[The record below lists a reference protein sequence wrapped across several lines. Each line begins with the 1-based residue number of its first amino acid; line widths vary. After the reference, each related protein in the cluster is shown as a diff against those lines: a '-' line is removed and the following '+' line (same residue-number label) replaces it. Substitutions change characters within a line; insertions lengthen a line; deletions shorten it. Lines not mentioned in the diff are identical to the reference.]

1 MIRGRMRKDFHPF
14 SSQGR
19 LVITVLDEQADFD
32 DQKSVPPS
40 KQSHDSPGSE
50 KTRPESFLE
59 INDGVLPK
67 PVLLERQT
75 AIIRGRTRKDD
86 YPCSRNS
93 RLITFLKNR
102 LRLSETLSALA
113 TVS

>member
-14 SSQGR
+14 SSLGR
-19 LVITVLDEQADFD
+19 LVMTVLDEQADFD

-40 KQSHDSPGSE
+40 KQSYDNPGSE

-59 INDGVLPK
+59 INGDVPLK

-75 AIIRGRTRKDD
+75 AIIRGRIRKDNH
-86 YPCSRNS
+86 PCSRNS
-93 RLITFLKNR
+93 RLISFLENR
-102 LRLSETLSALA
+102 LRLSETLSALE

>member
-14 SSQGR
+14 SSLGR
-19 LVITVLDEQADFD
+19 LVMTVLDERADFD

-40 KQSHDSPGSE
+40 KQSYDNPGSE
-50 KTRPESFLE
+50 KTSLESLLE
-59 INDGVLPK
+59 INDGVPLK

-75 AIIRGRTRKDD
+75 AIIRGRIRKDNH
-86 YPCSRNS
+86 PCSRNS
-93 RLITFLKNR
+93 RLISFLENR

>member
-19 LVITVLDEQADFD
+19 LVMTVLDEQADFD

-40 KQSHDSPGSE
+40 KQSHESPDSE
-50 KTRPESFLE
+50 KTSLESLLE
-59 INDGVLPK
+59 INGDVLPK
-67 PVLLERQT
+67 PVLLEKQAT
-75 AIIRGRTRKDD
+75 IIRGRMRKDN

-93 RLITFLKNR
+93 RLISFLENR
-102 LRLSETLSALA
+102 LRLSETLSALE

>member
-14 SSQGR
+14 SSLGR
-19 LVITVLDEQADFD
+19 LVMTVLDEQADFN

-40 KQSHDSPGSE
+40 KQSHESPDSE
-50 KTRPESFLE
+50 KTSLESLLE
-59 INDGVLPK
+59 INGGVPLK

-75 AIIRGRTRKDD
+75 AIIRGRIRKDY

-93 RLITFLKNR
+93 
-102 LRLSETLSALA
+102 
-113 TVS
+113 